1 MKTKIQLFLAVALML
16 TVVLVGCKKEDDAL
30 LNGPEKTVL
39 IKISAPEE
47 PATYKEDAS
56 QTAAAVGF
64 SSGTIYFTNTNGTIL
79 NYKTIGSSGADATPS
94 DMTTG
99 KAFNVNPGV
108 TKVVIVGNTS
118 VDNSSND
125 LPIAGNISAV
135 KEAVLA
141 ASSQGD
147 LSTINLYGTAE
158 SLSPVSEQPN
168 KYTAAVTLNPTVAR
182 LELAQLEGSGVI
194 TGFKVKGIFLDDFYT
209 QAHVDGGGLTSLKAK
224 TTDPVHYEDNATDY
238 PTASKPAIYDWY
250 GTGMEASTKVAKPA
264 DSKVWAYNLFATAA
278 GSLVPRLIIRL
289 EDITTSDSSTYPNP
303 QFITV
308 KGLFESGTSTSIA
321 SVKSGH
327 VYKIAN
333 IKFTPDKL
341 SPLPNLSEIEVTVTV
356 TLATWVVEDVDA
368 DF

>member
-1 MKTKIQLFLAVALML
+1 MKTKIQLFLALALML
-16 TVVLVGCKKEDDAL
+16 TVVLVGCKKEDDTL

-64 SSGTIYFTNTNGTIL
+64 SSGAIYFTNDGGTIL
-79 NYKTIGSSGADATPS
+79 NYKTIGSSGDATVGQVTAS
-94 DMTTG
+94 G
-99 KAFNVNPGV
+99 GHAFNVNPGV
-108 TKVVIVGNTS
+108 TQVYIVGNTTGLATS
-118 VDNSSND
+118 
-125 LPIAGNISAV
+125 GNISAV
-135 KEAVLA
+135 KESLLAVA
-141 ASSQGD
+141 SQGD
-147 LSTINLYGTAE
+147 VALLNLYGEDTSLTPVDGEPTKFTAE
-158 SLSPVSEQPN
+158 
-168 KYTAAVTLNPTVAR
+168 VTLNPTLAR
-182 LELAQLEGSGVI
+182 LELAQLEGDGVI
-194 TGFKVKGIFLDDFYT
+194 TGFKVKGIFLDDFYK
-209 QAHVDGGGLTSLKAK
+209 QAQVDGGGLASLKGK
-224 TTDPVHYEDNATDY
+224 TTDPEDYQDNTDDY

-250 GTGMEASTKVAKPA
+250 GTAMGASDKVAKPA
-264 DSKVWAYNLFATAA
+264 GGNVWAYNLFATAT
-278 GSLVPRLIIRL
+278 GSSVPRLIIRL

-308 KGLFESGTSTSIA
+308 KGLFATGTSTSIT
-321 SVKSGH
+321 SVKAGH

-356 TLATWVVEDVDA
+356 TLATWVLENVDA